1 MKTNAIN
8 SANVQRIAKAPAF
21 TSASCVG
28 RTLLKSK
35 TASKLYHAF
44 EPDNFTMPIWGLI
57 VSVYGATL
65 GLRYIQAYDKYD
77 KKEILRR
84 DSLSITS
91 ILFMAPV
98 LNRLFAKGMSKIS
111 GYSLAHTVKVPEKAS
126 FTKKAFQQIKNWCN
140 PCNGIALTNGT
151 NIVKK
156 YSN

>member
-57 VSVYGATL
+57 VSLYGATL

-84 DSLSITS
+84 DFLSITS
-91 ILFMAPV
+91 ILFMAPI
-98 LNRLFAKGMSKIS
+98 LNRGFSKAISKIS
-111 GYSLAHTVKVPEKAS
+111 GYALSNTAKVAKDAPFS
-126 FTKKAFQQIKNWCN
+126 KKAFQWLKNWGN
-140 PCNGIALTNGT
+140 PCNGISLLNGSK
-151 NIVKK
+151 IV
-156 YSN
+156 